1 MTLRR
6 SDDLAGS
13 VALVTGAGRN
23 IGRAIARSLAAG
35 GARVMVN
42 AHTSQDAARETV
54 RLIEVDGGEA
64 ACFIADVSDP
74 DQVQSMVR
82 ETVERFGSLNVLVNN
97 HTLRDQMPFEELT
110 YEKWREVISV
120 ILDGAFLCCQAAVP
134 HIIAAG
140 GGAIVNIGGQHAYA
154 GGRRGAHVGAAKLG
168 VLGMTKAMA
177 LDLAQYN
184 ITANCVVPG
193 LIDTRLESGE
203 LAHAR
208 GTAPIGRLGRMEE
221 VAAMVRM
228 LCGPEVRY
236 ITGQA
241 IHVNGGSIMT

>member
-13 VALVTGAGRN
+13 VALVTGAGHN
-23 IGRAIARSLAAG
+23 IGRAIACSLAAG

-42 AHTSQDAARETV
+42 ANTSQDAARETV
-54 RLIEVDGGEA
+54 RLIEEDGGEA
-64 ACFIADVSDP
+64 ACFIADVSNP
-74 DQVQSMVR
+74 DQVQAMAR
-82 ETVERFGSLNVLVNN
+82 ETVERFGSLNLLVNN
-97 HTLRDQMPFEELT
+97 HTLRDHTPFDQMT
-110 YEKWREVISV
+110 YEKWREVVSV

-134 HIIAAG
+134 QIIAAG
-140 GGAIVNIGGQHAYA
+140 GGAIINMGGQHAYA
-154 GGRRGAHVGAAKLG
+154 GGRGGAHVGAAKLG

-177 LDLAQYN
+177 LDLARYN
-184 ITANCVVPG
+184 ITVNCVVPG
-193 LIDTRLESGE
+193 LIDTRLEGGE

-208 GTAPIGRLGRMEE
+208 STAPVGRLGRMEE

-228 LCGPEVRY
+228 LCGPDVRY

-241 IHVNGGSIMT
+241 IHMNGGGWMP